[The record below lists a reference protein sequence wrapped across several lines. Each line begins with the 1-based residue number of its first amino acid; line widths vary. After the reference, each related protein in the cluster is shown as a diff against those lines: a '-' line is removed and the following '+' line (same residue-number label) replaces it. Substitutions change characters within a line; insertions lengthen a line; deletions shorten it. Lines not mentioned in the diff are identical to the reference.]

1 MHHTFLKYAPVQSEP
16 LRRQQGVM
24 IATESGAV
32 TSYAVE
38 NVHDRGVLF
47 VIPGDKIYSGQ
58 IVGEHNRDNDL
69 PINIVRL
76 KHLSNVRN
84 PNKEATVTLK
94 APRRMSLEECIEYVE
109 DDELI
114 EVTPVPI
121 RLRKKILDESQRK
134 KAERQQ
140 RDREEA
146 GKA

>member
-1 MHHTFLKYAPVQSEP
+1 
-16 LRRQQGVM
+16 
-24 IATESGAV
+24 
-32 TSYAVE
+32 

-114 EVTPVPI
+114 EVTPGPI
-121 RLRKKILDESQRK
+121 RLRKKILDESLRK